1 MGASLFGWELRSG
14 KKGGEEIGLTK
25 VGKGTKRML
34 PTDGKGIPLAFL
46 LASGNRAEVKLAE
59 ATLER
64 IRVPRKRGRPRKRPK
79 RLVADRAY
87 DSDLLRG
94 WLRCKEVRPCI
105 PPRKNHKGRRET
117 WEAEYKKRWH
127 VERIFAWIG
136 NYRRLRVR
144 HERLL
149 SVYEGFFTLACIMIC
164 LGKLLK

>member
-1 MGASLFGWELRSG
+1 MGTSVSGWELRSG

-34 PTDGKGIPLAFL
+34 ATDGKGIPLAFL
-46 LASGNRAEVKLAE
+46 LASANCAEVKLAE

-87 DSDLLRG
+87 DSDPLRG
-94 WLRCKEVRPCI
+94 WLRRKGVRPCI
-105 PPRKNHKGRRET
+105 PPRKNRKGRRKT
-117 WEAEYKKRWH
+117 WEEEYKKRWH
-127 VERIFAWIG
+127 VERTFAWMG
-136 NYRRLRVR
+136 NYRRLLVR
-144 HERLL
+144 HERLI
-149 SVYEGFFTLACIMIC
+149 SVYEGFFALACIMIC